1 MQKKQSMLKSMTGF
15 GKNTVNIQGKAVT
28 IEIKSL
34 NSKQLDLN
42 IKLPPLF
49 REKEPDIRSLIAKKL
64 ERGKIE
70 LTGSIDY
77 TDAELPSVINHALVT
92 GYYKELRE
100 IAISLGETSTDI
112 LSVILKLPEVLKPSK
127 EVFNEDEW
135 LLVSSCLD
143 KAIGNLDD
151 FRKFEGKLLEDDFKQ
166 RIETISRLLTGLDEF
181 EENRNTSFREKLRL
195 AVSEFSATNSLDAN
209 RFEQEIIYYL
219 EKLDITE
226 EKVRLQKHL
235 DYFLDAMKESESNG
249 RKLSFVT
256 QEIGREINTI
266 GSKANDAN
274 IQRVVVQ
281 MKDELEKIKE
291 QLANIL

>member
-1 MQKKQSMLKSMTGF
+1 MIKSMTGF
-15 GKNTVNIQGKAVT
+15 GKSSADMGSKIVT

-42 IKLPPLF
+42 VKLPPVF
-49 REKEPDIRSLIAKKL
+49 REKEPEMRNIISRSL

-70 LTGSIDY
+70 ITGSLEY
-77 TDAELPSVINHALVT
+77 TNGEVPAIINHSLVKS
-92 GYYKELRE
+92 YYRELKEVMQE
-100 IAISLGETSTDI
+100 LGETGSDI
-112 LSVILKLPEVLKPSK
+112 LSVIIKIPEVLKPSR
-127 EVFNEDEW
+127 ELLAEDEW
-135 LLVSSCLD
+135 IQAEACLYEAL
-143 KAIGNLDD
+143 KNINE
-151 FRKFEGKLLEDDFKQ
+151 FREHEGQLLEKDFKL
-166 RIETISRLLTGLDEF
+166 RINNISELLKSLDQF
-181 EENRNTSFREKLRL
+181 EKERDFNFREKLR
-195 AVSEFSATNSLDAN
+195 AAISEFASNNSLDSN

-226 EKVRLQKHL
+226 EKVRLSKHL
-235 DYFLDAMKESESNG
+235 DYFIEALADEESNG

-256 QEIGREINTI
+256 QEIGREVNTI